1 MRAHVLTPS
10 DADLAERAWRD
21 GDVHTA
27 IEAADRALTASRDPD
42 GHAAAVAAA
51 AAACDSTIGDA
62 AGRWRRI
69 ADGLAG
75 AAGAEARGRAALAAA
90 LLGDGAA
97 AAADR
102 AAARAVLP
110 DPAPR
115 RSTVLLDAV
124 DALLAAAGGDLGGAA
139 TRLCGLA
146 AITVPPDP
154 FVVEPWDEL
163 AATAVAAN
171 GDDVRARAVLARCA
185 TPRGALL
192 TAWLDLRTGRLAE
205 VRAGLTAATGR
216 SVLRRDA
223 VLAAAVSVGLAR
235 RADPANLAD
244 TWRVVAP
251 AVAGA
256 DVELLQ
262 LDVWGE
268 LSVAAAAVS
277 EPTAHIAEAME
288 AAITRAG
295 RPPWA
300 VAAGRWWRVQRAAA
314 GTGTTRVEPA
324 PVPGGSAYL
333 DAIGAATAAWSVV
346 LAGEVDAE
354 AVLRA
359 GSGLVEVGRPW
370 EASALCADALQRAT
384 DPVAAKRLLAAGR
397 AMRGRGPSRRVT
409 HGGLSARECEIGTL
423 VLDGHTQR
431 EIGARL
437 FISPKTVEQHVA
449 KLRMKLEA
457 STRAELVAGLHAR
470 LRGNPSGGA
479 VRPGPARTPRSR
491 VPSGVP
497 S

>member
-1 MRAHVLTPS
+1 MSAQVLMPN
-10 DADLAERAWRD
+10 DADLAEQAWRD
-21 GDVHTA
+21 GDAHTA

-69 ADGLAG
+69 ADGLVG
-75 AAGAEARGRAALAAA
+75 AAGAEAHGRAALASA

-97 AAADR
+97 ASADR
-102 AAARAVLP
+102 AAARAMLP
-110 DPAPR
+110 EPAPR
-115 RSTVLLDAV
+115 RATVLLDGV

-146 AITVPPDP
+146 AVTVPPDP

-171 GDDVRARAVLARCA
+171 GDDVRARAVLARSG
-185 TPRGALL
+185 TPRGVLL
-192 TAWLDLRTGRLAE
+192 SAWLDLRTGRLAE

-235 RADPANLAD
+235 RADPARLAD
-244 TWRVVAP
+244 TWRAVAP

-277 EPTAHIAEAME
+277 EPTAAHIAEAMD

-300 VAAGRWWRVQRAAA
+300 VAAGTWWRVQRAAA

-324 PVPGGSAYL
+324 AVPITDAPGGSPYL
-333 DAIGAATAAWSVV
+333 DTIGAATVAWSAV
-346 LAGEVDAE
+346 LVGDVDAE

-370 EASALCADALQRAT
+370 EAAALCADALRRAA
-384 DPVAAKRLLAAGR
+384 DPASAKRLLAAGR
-397 AMRGRGPSRRVT
+397 AMRGRDTSRRVT
-409 HGGLSARECEIGTL
+409 PGGLSAREREIGTL

-449 KLRMKLEA
+449 KMRLKLDA
-457 STRAELVAGLHAR
+457 TTRAELVAGLQAR
-470 LRGNPSGGA
+470 LRSSRPPPVGA
-479 VRPGPARTPRSR
+479 EPHRRR
-491 VPSGVP
+491 
-497 S
+497 